1 MGLLLLVF
9 LLPLFL
15 SGEEFVV
22 FFLLLLLLPR
32 LNLRKTRDF
41 SYLLHK
47 PERGCCWCQ
56 RREGEVVFSTVR

>member
-22 FFLLLLLLPR
+22 FFLLFSIYEKRGIFLTCST
-32 LNLRKTRDF
+32 NLREDVVGAKGG
-41 SYLLHK
+41 
-47 PERGCCWCQ
+47 EW
-56 RREGEVVFSTVR
+56 EGEVVFSTVR